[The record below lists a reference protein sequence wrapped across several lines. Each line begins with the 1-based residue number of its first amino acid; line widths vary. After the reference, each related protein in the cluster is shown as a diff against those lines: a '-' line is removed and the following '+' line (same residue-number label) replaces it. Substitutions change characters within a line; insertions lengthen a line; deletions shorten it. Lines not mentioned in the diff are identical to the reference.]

1 MHCVSMMHMGGVGV
15 EVWLKLTKYGHITP
29 PNGSRGHQGASGHES
44 PPSRGGYYSM
54 GIWP

>member
-1 MHCVSMMHMGGVGV
+1 MHCVSMMHTGGVGV
-15 EVWLKLTKYGHITP
+15 EVWLKLTKYGYITP